1 MRLFSQKPSK
11 GIKFFHENG
20 LVENTLEAIAKFLH
34 DESDLLDKTAI
45 GETFRAKSTQSN
57 RYIAVPRSSCLLN
70 LGTDNWVLPVKEK
83 VMKLKLF
90 ITFRGCLIFFN
101 SC

>member
-11 GIKFFHENG
+11 GIKFFNENG

-45 GETFRAKSTQSN
+45 GEPFK
-57 RYIAVPRSSCLLN
+57 
-70 LGTDNWVLPVKEK
+70 
-83 VMKLKLF
+83 
-90 ITFRGCLIFFN
+90 
-101 SC
+101 

>member
-20 LVENTLEAIAKFLH
+20 LVDNSLEAIAKFLH

-45 GETFRAKSTQSN
+45 GETFGAKTTQSN
-57 RYIAVPRSSCLLN
+57 SFGSSLVEN
-70 LGTDNWVLPVKEK
+70 LTNDVANFCKIIS
-83 VMKLKLF
+83 F
-90 ITFRGCLIFFN
+90 
-101 SC
+101 